1 MVVTE
6 RVRLKKFKKVPH
18 PRLKKFHNQGAKKF
32 HTQGSKKFFNYE
44 TFTRLRFYLIKK

>member
-18 PRLKKFHNQGAKKF
+18 PRLKKFHNQGSKKF